1 MLANGGKLMKDKRLD
16 ARIKLILTEE
26 EKQRIKDKAAAAG
39 MNVSKYLRACIT
51 RKKIVYAPELPE
63 LCRQIIRVGVN
74 TSQILTVYK
83 EQAGADPEQ
92 VKTIETNWTKIQNLT
107 GDLIKE
113 VHGRKDRT
121 RYKI

>member
-1 MLANGGKLMKDKRLD
+1 MKDKRLD
-16 ARIKLILTEE
+16 ARVKLVLTEE
-26 EKQRIKDKAAAAG
+26 ERQRIKDKAAAAG

-74 TSQILTVYK
+74 ASQILNVY
-83 EQAGADPEQ
+83 EGQAGADPEQ
-92 VKTIETNWTKIQNLT
+92 VEGINKNITAIQNLT